1 MDARL
6 LAALLVLRSCA
17 LPGPELAAQHAE
29 RRLSRSDR
37 RYWQGTLAS
46 AGAPRNELY
55 VFVHIPKAAGAS
67 FLKDSPRHVAAGS
80 RVKGSHEKSVHHA
93 YTAGLLAK
101 PAARLVLMLRHPMRL
116 AYSQFMMCKYSVRR
130 NRVFPR
136 GDAANETWG
145 GFETWARQFLGLK
158 SPFAFGCYNPVDVQT
173 RYLSTAF
180 GAWAAPADALN
191 VSDALTTLRGA
202 FFVGLADAYQ
212 ESLCLFRRA
221 TTNGVDAPHCA
232 CGARVPGPLLTRERH
247 GLPAYSIDDLDRPK
261 VQLLARLVPNDLVLY
276 NAAID
281 RYAADRAAAAAAA
294 APGALPC
301 ADSVA
306 RLKLDLHA
314 TLCAAFGKNGSAAR
328 GAADCEFGEVDE
340 GPVAVGHR
348 RYRRHRRRK
357 KPPAAEDGVT

>member
-6 LAALLVLRSCA
+6 LAALLALRSCA
-17 LPGPELAAQHAE
+17 VPGPELAAQHAE

-145 GFETWARQFLGLK
+145 GFETWARQFLGLAH
-158 SPFAFGCYNPVDVQT
+158 PGC
-173 RYLSTAF
+173 RHRHRLSRGLRAK
-180 GAWAAPADALN
+180 ADHQA
-191 VSDALTTLRGA
+191 VTGQR
-202 FFVGLADAYQ
+202 F
-212 ESLCLFRRA
+212 
-221 TTNGVDAPHCA
+221 
-232 CGARVPGPLLTRERH
+232 ARVTIR
-247 GLPAYSIDDLDRPK
+247 S
-261 VQLLARLVPNDLVLY
+261 
-276 NAAID
+276 
-281 RYAADRAAAAAAA
+281 
-294 APGALPC
+294 
-301 ADSVA
+301 
-306 RLKLDLHA
+306 
-314 TLCAAFGKNGSAAR
+314 SA
-328 GAADCEFGEVDE
+328 G
-340 GPVAVGHR
+340 
-348 RYRRHRRRK
+348 
-357 KPPAAEDGVT
+357 